1 MNYLYIYSKRDNT
14 CRNVK
19 NKVEYVF
26 EILERALTQ
35 IKSHI
40 EREINIF
47 LLYFQLNKSMYFL
60 ISI

>member
-40 EREINIF
+40 EREIHICYNFTSINRFIF
-47 LLYFQLNKSMYFL
+47 
-60 ISI
+60 